1 MQISRVAKRAVLAS
15 LTSAALAGWTTDG
28 QAQDYKARA
37 WAASCGGCHGTD
49 GRTEAPEFPALAG
62 KPKAELLQALLEF
75 KNDTGTKK
83 PTVMHQHAKGYSN
96 EQLERIAE
104 YFSRQKR

>member
-1 MQISRVAKRAVLAS
+1 MRIARIVKA
-15 LTSAALAGWTTDG
+15 AALAPLAAALLSVWSANTLG
-28 QAQDYKARA
+28 QDYKGRA

-62 KPKAELLQALLEF
+62 KPKAELLQMLLEF
-75 KNDTGTKK
+75 KNETGTKK